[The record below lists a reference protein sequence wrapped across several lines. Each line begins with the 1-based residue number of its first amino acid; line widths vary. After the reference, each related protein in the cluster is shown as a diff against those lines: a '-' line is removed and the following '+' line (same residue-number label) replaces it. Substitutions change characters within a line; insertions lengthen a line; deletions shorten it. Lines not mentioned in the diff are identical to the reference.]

1 MSVILKDSPLEIPLS
16 VPYAFGWIRSE
27 KSVRDRATNFLFT
40 KKAGESAV
48 DSLLNGLKSEVFPEL
63 RGGRFMGVERFLDT
77 EEVSNGL
84 IWKRDDLGKPF
95 VEFAGELKEFAEQN
109 GISDKYLHISNTND
123 GGAHVVLAVY
133 GENIAG
139 VGVDLVDLSRLR
151 RPSKDI
157 AYFKRFARQFMS
169 EQELAYFLEAC
180 ELLNSAT
187 RPDEYLLNLFS
198 DTNATSQEETILLL
212 SAAHFSLME
221 SASKA
226 CGTGLKM
233 GVGMGHSESLPKQSL
248 GFNLN
253 SSPIALI
260 ADELSRARMKALGA
274 VGNEVAFR
282 CDASFMLSAVLLMRE
297 SALPT
302 LKS

>member
-1 MSVILKDSPLEIPLS
+1 MLKKPSLTVPIS
-16 VPYAFGWIRSE
+16 VPYAYGWIQTE
-27 KSVRDRATNFLFT
+27 KSARDRATNFLFT
-40 KKAGESAV
+40 KKAGEMAV
-48 DSLLNGLKSEVFPEL
+48 DSLLNALRPDVFPEL
-63 RGGRFMGVERFLDT
+63 RGERFMGVERFLDT

-95 VEFAGELKEFAEQN
+95 VEFVGELKKLAEQN

-187 RPDEYLLNLFS
+187 RPNESLLNLFS
-198 DTNATSQEETILLL
+198 DTNSTSQEEAILLL

-253 SSPIALI
+253 SSPIKLL
-260 ADELSRARMKALGA
+260 ADEVSHARMKALGA
-274 VGNEVAFR
+274 VGNEVAFQY
-282 CDASFMLSAVLLMRE
+282 DASFMLSAVLLMRE
-297 SALPT
+297 SALPS